1 MSAIN
6 DRPIV
11 FALSNPTSK
20 SECTAEQAYRWSEGR
35 AVFASGSPFD
45 PVEYQGKRF
54 VPGQGNNVYVFP
66 GVGLGVIVSRA
77 RHVTDEMFFVAS
89 RILANEVSEDD
100 IAMGRIF
107 PPLESVREV
116 SAAIAA
122 GVAEVAFKQGLAQET
137 DGKRLTREAIRA
149 AMFEPDYADL
159 APAAV

>member
-1 MSAIN
+1 MTMNFGVPDTPDDLTESHRGVKLLH
-6 DRPIV
+6 DPIR
-11 FALSNPTSK
+11 NK
-20 SECTAEQAYRWSEGR
+20 GTAFTE
-35 AVFASGSPFD
+35 D
-45 PVEYQGKRF
+45 
-54 VPGQGNNVYVFP
+54 NNVYVFP

-107 PPLESVREV
+107 PPLESVRDV

-122 GVAEVAFKQGLAQET
+122 GVAAVAVKRGLARET
-137 DGKRLTREAIRA
+137 NGDRFTRDAIRA
-149 AMFEPDYADL
+149 AMFEPDYPEL